1 MRKRTAFGLIRR
13 ALLGF
18 GLVLGLIFAGF
29 PFYWMLTTSTMTSAE
44 RYAESPV
51 LTPNFTSL
59 GEYGSLVTST
69 PIFQWLGNS
78 AFIAFGVTVLSIVIA
93 VLAAYALSRFR
104 FHGKG
109 IAGFLLFTTQMLPEA
124 LLIVPLYALFL
135 SAGLLDDLVGIVLIQ
150 TAFVMPV
157 AVWIIKGAMDGIPFE
172 IEESAQMDGVPRF
185 GILWTIVLPLVAP
198 SIAAASVIA
207 FFDGWNEFLVSST
220 FISSPE
226 RWPASV
232 GLASFIGEYLT
243 PLESVMAAATIY
255 TIPAVVF
262 FWFVQRMIVQGL
274 TAGAVKG

>member
-1 MRKRTAFGLIRR
+1 SEMHKRTAFSLIRR

-51 LTPNFTSL
+51 LTPNFGSL

-78 AFIAFGVTVLSIVIA
+78 AFIAFGVTILSTVIA

-109 IAGFLLFTTQMLPEA
+109 VAGFLLFTTQMLPEA

-135 SAGLLDDLVGIVLIQ
+135 SAGLLDNLVGIVLIQ

-157 AVWIIKGAMDGIPFE
+157 AVW
-172 IEESAQMDGVPRF
+172 
-185 GILWTIVLPLVAP
+185 
-198 SIAAASVIA
+198 
-207 FFDGWNEFLVSST
+207 
-220 FISSPE
+220 
-226 RWPASV
+226 
-232 GLASFIGEYLT
+232 
-243 PLESVMAAATIY
+243 
-255 TIPAVVF
+255 
-262 FWFVQRMIVQGL
+262 
-274 TAGAVKG
+274 